1 MAKKTEMTYE
11 KAMEQLEQ
19 IVRSVENN
27 ELDIDH
33 LSEKPIVPYTTSCH
47 GSRPAAS
54 KASITASLL
63 KGKKLPARKAATSI
77 PQ

>member
-11 KAMEQLEQ
+11 KAMGQLEQ

-33 LSEKPIVPYTTSCH
+33 LSEKLKEAQELIKLCKERLY
-47 GSRPAAS
+47 
-54 KASITASLL
+54 KADEQVKQILDGVS
-63 KGKKLPARKAATSI
+63 
-77 PQ
+77 

>member
-27 ELDIDH
+27 ELDIDR
-33 LSEKPIVPYTTSCH
+33 LSEKLKEAQGLIRLCKERLY
-47 GSRPAAS
+47 
-54 KASITASLL
+54 KADEQVKQILDS
-63 KGKKLPARKAATSI
+63 ATKM
-77 PQ
+77 

>member
-33 LSEKPIVPYTTSCH
+33 LSEKLKEAQGLIRLCKERLY
-47 GSRPAAS
+47 
-54 KASITASLL
+54 KADEQVKQILDS
-63 KGKKLPARKAATSI
+63 ATKM
-77 PQ
+77 

>member
-11 KAMEQLEQ
+11 KAMERLEQ

-33 LSEKPIVPYTTSCH
+33 LSEKLKEAQGLIRLCKERLY
-47 GSRPAAS
+47 
-54 KASITASLL
+54 KADEQVKQILDS
-63 KGKKLPARKAATSI
+63 ATKM
-77 PQ
+77 

>member
-33 LSEKPIVPYTTSCH
+33 LSEKLKEAQGLIRLCKERLY
-47 GSRPAAS
+47 
-54 KASITASLL
+54 KADEQVKRILDGTV
-63 KGKKLPARKAATSI
+63 
-77 PQ
+77 